1 MPRKRPPQPPEPP
14 RSYAGDEYTDD
25 DLPESDEPGTWPAP
39 RAGAAP
45 PEPPPPPPPD
55 YAPSAAGSGTVPA
68 YLAGLM
74 SLPGAGADTLR
85 GVELATAWV
94 QIESVGGQTQLMPLA
109 FLAPDALETLAEY
122 GFQGHTTFEV
132 RAAKAGRVCCYFA
145 VRLPELEPDGDDLA
159 IQQVAAEA
167 GAGAGASP
175 ALLGMLARQQAE
187 LAETRRQI
195 AQLLAQQ
202 QQAQADP
209 MAGLDRA
216 FALMERLAQVAGR
229 LFQAAPAPAPQSDL
243 GAVLDVVGK
252 VAPLLSRGNGDGG
265 AVEPPPEA
273 QP

>member
-1 MPRKRPPQPPEPP
+1 MPRKRPPPK
-14 RSYAGDEYTDD
+14 SYAGDEYTDD
-25 DLPESDEPGTWPAP
+25 DLPDNDEPGTWPAP
-39 RAGAAP
+39 RGHEPAEPAP
-45 PEPPPPPPPD
+45 APDLPEPPG
-55 YAPSAAGSGTVPA
+55 APEAGGTVPA
-68 YLAGLM
+68 YLAELL
-74 SLPGAGADTLR
+74 SLPGAGADVLR
-85 GVELATAWV
+85 GVNLSTAWV

-132 RAAKAGRVCCYFA
+132 RVSKTGRVCCYFA
-145 VRLPELEPDGDDLA
+145 VRLPELEAEPEDQL
-159 IQQVAAEA
+159 IQQAAAEA
-167 GAGAGASP
+167 GAGGSP

-209 MAGLDRA
+209 MAGLERA
-216 FALMERLAQVAGR
+216 FSLMDRLAQVAGR

-252 VAPLLSRGNGDGG
+252 VAPLLGRSGG
-265 AVEPPPEA
+265 AEPPPEPPEA
-273 QP
+273 QG